1 MKITAI
7 TETYLSSHIYE
18 NEILPPH
25 FNIYRKDGGTCSGW
39 RNYAGVD
46 QSKTIPNPEDI
57 EVISGQLLTQHPVMI
72 RHVYN
77 PPNSEGIYQHK
88 LISFLRDVIQSNNE
102 VIILGN
108 FNVPDID

>member
-1 MKITAI
+1 MRSYPHILIFIVK
-7 TETYLSSHIYE
+7 TEELAV
-18 NEILPPH
+18 
-25 FNIYRKDGGTCSGW
+25 DGGIML
-39 RNYAGVD
+39 GVD

-57 EVISGQLLTQHPVMI
+57 EVISGQLLTPHPVMI
-72 RHVYN
+72 RLVYN

-88 LISFLRDVIQSNNE
+88 LISFLRHVIQSNNE